1 MGKSIRKSALR
12 PDHGPS
18 SLGELIHA
26 WVRRAIETAVHE
38 ELAATLGAARYER
51 TGKRRGYRNG
61 MSERTLT
68 GPMAHWPSRCPVRR

>member
-38 ELAATLGAARYER
+38 ELAATLGAALRAPRE
-51 TGKRRGYRNG
+51 
-61 MSERTLT
+61 SAIA
-68 GPMAHWPSRCPVRR
+68 MA